1 LHELPITENILKVVL
16 KHAGE
21 DGAQRVVR
29 VHLRVG
35 ELSDVVG
42 EWLQRYFD
50 YLSRGTAA
58 EGAALV
64 IERTPVTFRCE
75 GCGASFP
82 VKVRE
87 VEGIVCPGCGGG
99 KATLLSGREFF
110 IKYIEVT

>member
-1 LHELPITENILKVVL
+1 M
-16 KHAGE
+16 
-21 DGAQRVVR
+21 
-29 VHLRVG
+29 
-35 ELSDVVG
+35 
-42 EWLQRYFD
+42 
-50 YLSRGTAA
+50 
-58 EGAALV
+58 
-64 IERTPVTFRCE
+64 TFRCE